1 VAASRVGAQWLT
13 VASPDGL
20 EEVIDDDSY
29 GIQCLAW
36 RRPVPEWCCEHRG
49 GRTGP
54 TVAGMASRRPSVTTW
69 PCKFTRKWFEGVAGP
84 PSRARRV
91 SRTGVGGAVSRG

>member
-1 VAASRVGAQWLT
+1 VAASRPRVPHSAGVVVT
-13 VASPDGL
+13 VPGVVL
-20 EEVIDDDSY
+20 RE
-29 GIQCLAW
+29 
-36 RRPVPEWCCEHRG
+36 RG

-54 TVAGMASRRPSVTTW
+54 TVAGMASRRPSVMTW

-84 PSRARRV
+84 PSRVRRV